1 MVYEWKIPSLYSVS
15 AEVAGTELDRIY
27 EKNGELKPADVVEE
41 SRPETAPLH
50 PIFEWDDKKAA
61 DKYRVEQ
68 AKHLMCAIVQIE
80 EREEQPPKEI
90 RAFVHAEKAYHP
102 VRVVL
107 QHPDMRNE
115 ALRDAFRSMESFRQ
129 KYSSLAELSG
139 VIVEMDKLLA
149 QRKSY
154 SA

>member
-1 MVYEWKIPSLYSVS
+1 MVYQYKIPSLYSVS
-15 AEVAGTELDRIY
+15 AEVAGAELDRIY
-27 EKNGELKPADVVEE
+27 EKKGELKLADVVEE

-61 DKYRVEQ
+61 EKYRIEQ
-68 AKHLMCAIVQIE
+68 AKRLVCAIVRVD
-80 EREEQPPKEI
+80 EREEQSPNEI

-129 KYSSLAELSG
+129 KYSSLTELSG

-149 QRKSY
+149 QHKSY

>member
-1 MVYEWKIPSLYSVS
+1 MVYQYKIPSLYPVS

-61 DKYRVEQ
+61 EKYRVEQ
-68 AKHLMCAIVQIE
+68 AKHLMCAIVRVE
-80 EREEQPPKEI
+80 ERKEQPPKEI

-107 QHPDMRNE
+107 EHPAMRNE
-115 ALRDAFRSMESFRQ
+115 ALKDALRSMESFKQ
-129 KYSSLAELSG
+129 KYSSLEEVAG
-139 VIVEMDKLLA
+139 VIVEMNKILD
-149 QRKSY
+149 QSKSY